1 MAGHDEVRASFER
14 CVCCDSL
21 QQGLQSTAS
30 LIQLMPVT
38 LPRLLAVFSFTAA
51 LLLPS
56 CVLCAQQSGSAAAGP
71 TASSSLPDAPEPQ
84 TAQAPRTDAKRA
96 SFGAPVS
103 PSPESITLAGTP
115 RRFLDDQRAIWT
127 SPLHIRP
134 LDLEYLLPLGAAT
147 GVLIGSDHHTMTSLI
162 HIRPNDQNRFSTL
175 STAGVA
181 GLAALPAGMYL
192 WSFGHDAPQAHE
204 TSILAGEAAADGL
217 VVNEVFKV
225 IARRDRPLVNNA
237 QGNFFSSSLSDS
249 SFASNHAVAAWSI
262 ASVVGEEY
270 PGWLSR
276 TVVYGAAAGVS
287 VSRVLAEQHFPS
299 DVLVGSATGWL
310 IGHYVYRRHHDF
322 SLNVFD
328 STPMPGELG
337 APRKPRPPQGSAQ
350 TPAQASTLHYAP
362 APIVRSP
369 PRLFEED
376 ADPDTIGST
385 NVPMDSWVYP
395 ALERLAAMGFIPGQS
410 VSIRPWTRQECLR
423 QLKIAEDLADS
434 TDDYSESAL
443 TEAKLVMA
451 DLRDKFE
458 REPEYYES
466 LDFESAYARYGTI
479 AGPALADSFHFGQT
493 WWNDFGRPLGRGGSA
508 LAGFSLR
515 AHSGRLFFYDRQEEQ
530 HGPGNPAE
538 TPQIN
543 ALINTLDR
551 LDPNAPVIA
560 PTPVRSA
567 YNQQR
572 AIELY
577 AGVAFAGNALSAGK
591 QEIYWGPTTMGPL
604 AFSSNAEPT
613 YNLRFVAT
621 RPHPIPFFPSLGT
634 YRFDVVIGKL
644 SGHSYPARPWY
655 NGQKAD
661 FVLGNNLEIS
671 FTRWSIFWGVNH
683 PITLHSFQQNIFSFN
698 STGGGSGGGGGSL
711 GYGDRADPGDR
722 KSNFDFNWH
731 LPFLSRAVTLYAD
744 AYSDDDPSPI
754 DAPRRA
760 VWSPGIYFA
769 RLPFLPHMDLR
780 VEAVSS
786 QGLVQDFGGQHFF
799 INNQYLDG
807 NTNKGFLLGNA
818 TGRDSRAIEGRSG
831 YWFSARTRVEAGYR
845 QNKGGTGFL
854 PGGSTV
860 TDGFVNGS
868 YAFNKHWQ
876 VQTFAQYERFLIPSY
891 LPGSQHN
898 VSGWLSVVW
907 NPELNLHR

>member
-1 MAGHDEVRASFER
+1 
-14 CVCCDSL
+14 
-21 QQGLQSTAS
+21 
-30 LIQLMPVT
+30 MPVT
-38 LPRLLAVFSFTAA
+38 LPKLLVLLCVAASA
-51 LLLPS
+51 LLTPDIE
-56 CVLCAQQSGSAAAGP
+56 CTAQSAPGNGP
-71 TASSSLPDAPEPQ
+71 AVKTTAASSSLPDAPVPQ
-84 TAQAPRTDAKRA
+84 NNAGPSASASPDSSAPQD
-96 SFGAPVS
+96 
-103 PSPESITLAGTP
+103 ITLAGTP
-115 RRFLDDQRAIWT
+115 RRFLADQKAIWT

-134 LDLEYLLPLGAAT
+134 LDAIWLLPLAATT
-147 GVLIGSDHHTMTSLI
+147 GVLIGSDQHTMTSLI
-162 HIRPNDQNRFSTL
+162 HINTNDQNHFSTF
-175 STAGVA
+175 STAGVV
-181 GLAALPAGMYL
+181 ALGGVPASMYL
-192 WSFGHDAPQAHE
+192 WSLRADAPQAHE
-204 TSILAGEAAADGL
+204 TGLLAGEALADSL
-217 VVNEVFKV
+217 VVNEVIKV
-225 IARRDRPLVNNA
+225 IARRDRPLVNDA
-237 QGNFFSSSLSDS
+237 QGNFFSSSPTDS
-249 SFASNHAVAAWSI
+249 SFASNHAVAAWSL

-276 TVVYGAAAGVS
+276 TAVYGAATAVS

-299 DVLVGSATGWL
+299 DVLVGSAAGFL
-310 IGHYVYRRHHDF
+310 IGHYVYNKHHNF
-322 SLNVFD
+322 SLNPFD

-337 APRKPRPPQGSAQ
+337 APRKPRVQSPSSS
-350 TPAQASTLHYAP
+350 TPSSSSTLHYAP
-362 APIVRSP
+362 DPIVNRP
-369 PRLFEED
+369 PRLFD
-376 ADPDTIGST
+376 DSTDPDSIGST

-423 QLKIAEDLADS
+423 QLRIAEDLSSD
-434 TDDYSESAL
+434 TDDYSESASAQARL
-443 TEAKLVMA
+443 LIA

-458 REPEYYES
+458 REPAYYES

-508 LAGFSLR
+508 LAGFSFR
-515 AHSGRLFFYDRQEEQ
+515 AHSGRLFFFDRQEVQ
-530 HGPGNPAE
+530 HGPGNVAE
-538 TPQIN
+538 TPAIN

-560 PTPVRSA
+560 PIPPSA
-567 YNQQR
+567 AYDRQR
-572 AIELY
+572 PIELY
-577 AGVAFAGNALSAGK
+577 AGVAFEGNALSLGK
-591 QEIYWGPTTMGPL
+591 QELYWGPTTMGPL

-621 RPHPIPFFPSLGT
+621 RPHPLPFFPSLGT
-634 YRFDVVIGKL
+634 YRFDLVLGKL
-644 SGHSYPARPWY
+644 SGHVNPARPWY

-661 FVLGNNLEIS
+661 LVFGNNLEIS
-671 FTRWSIFWGVNH
+671 FTRWSIFWGVGH
-683 PITLHSFQQNIFSFN
+683 PITLYSFKENIFSVS
-698 STGGGSGGGGGSL
+698 STGGGSGGGGGSA

-722 KSNFDFNWH
+722 KSNFDFSWH
-731 LPFLSRAVTLYAD
+731 LPYLSRIVTLYAD

-760 VWSPGIYFA
+760 VWNPGIYFA

-786 QGLVQDFGGQHFF
+786 EGLAHDYGGQHFF

-818 TGRDSRAIEGRSG
+818 IGRDSRAIEGRSG

-845 QNKGGTGFL
+845 QNKGGTLFL
-854 PGGSTV
+854 PGGSTI

-868 YAFNKHWQ
+868 YAFNRHWQ
-876 VQTFAQYERFLIPSY
+876 AQVFTQYERFLVPSY

-898 VSGWLSVVW
+898 TSGWLSIVW